1 MLNEDLTNR
10 LRLTTGVILFG
21 YVLCHLLNHSLGVIS
36 VEAMQAGLHIM
47 IASWGSPVGEA
58 ALYTALVIHILLALR
73 SVWRRRSLRMPVL
86 EACQLTLG
94 LLIPV
99 FLAQHVAGTYLA
111 FKLYD
116 GSIDYNAELLRL
128 YVLAPVRGV
137 EQVVLLIVAWGHGCI
152 GLNYNLQLRR
162 WYPELKWL
170 LFAGA
175 LLVPSLALIGFYEGG
190 REVATLALDPA
201 WVNGVA
207 LKRPLPPGGAAHLE
221 LLGNVMRGAVFG
233 LLAAVLAGRSIRR
246 HLQLRRG
253 AVTLTYPN
261 GRKVRVLTGTSV
273 LEASRTAH
281 IPHAAICGGHGRC
294 STCRIRVMGPVGA
307 IPEPDESELRVLH
320 AIGAPPNVR
329 LACQLRP
336 TGNVDVTPLLPAD
349 VTAREGFGK
358 IMDMQGMELD
368 IAILFCDIRS
378 FTKMAERMLPYDV
391 VFLLNRYFAE
401 MGRAVEDAG
410 GRVDKFLGDGVM
422 ALFGVDRG
430 PVNGCRAALIAARA
444 MAERL
449 DRLNAVLEDD
459 LKEPIRIGIGVHT
472 GRTIVGEMG
481 YGHTVSVTA
490 IGDAVNTASRLEA
503 ETKQYGVQLVVSD
516 IVARHA
522 GMDLSAFP
530 LREIEIR
537 GREEKLAVRIVAS
550 AKDLPEVSLAETAR
564 QTDVPDLTA
573 QPV

>member
-1 MLNEDLTNR
+1 M
-10 LRLTTGVILFG
+10 
-21 YVLCHLLNHSLGVIS
+21 
-36 VEAMQAGLHIM
+36 
-47 IASWGSPVGEA
+47 
-58 ALYTALVIHILLALR
+58 
-73 SVWRRRSLRMPVL
+73 
-86 EACQLTLG
+86 G

-336 TGNVDVTPLLPAD
+336 TGNVDVTAAAARPMSRPARAS
-349 VTAREGFGK
+349 AR
-358 IMDMQGMELD
+358 
-368 IAILFCDIRS
+368 S
-378 FTKMAERMLPYDV
+378 WT
-391 VFLLNRYFAE
+391 
-401 MGRAVEDAG
+401 
-410 GRVDKFLGDGVM
+410 
-422 ALFGVDRG
+422 
-430 PVNGCRAALIAARA
+430 CRAWNWISPSCSATSAPSPKWPSGCCPMTWCSCSTAISPRWAAQSRMPA
-444 MAERL
+444 AGST
-449 DRLNAVLEDD
+449 NS
-459 LKEPIRIGIGVHT
+459 
-472 GRTIVGEMG
+472 
-481 YGHTVSVTA
+481 SVTA
-490 IGDAVNTASRLEA
+490 SWRCS
-503 ETKQYGVQLVVSD
+503 VSTED
-516 IVARHA
+516 RSMAA
-522 GMDLSAFP
+522 A
-530 LREIEIR
+530 
-537 GREEKLAVRIVAS
+537 
-550 AKDLPEVSLAETAR
+550 LP
-564 QTDVPDLTA
+564 
-573 QPV
+573 